1 MKNNKTLKRFLAFLL
16 CAAMMIT
23 YMPSSVYTLAGD
35 PAGDTAT
42 EEQQKEAAGVNE
54 TEGVSDDAENSER
67 ESVQEAEESKQEE
80 TSDLKGE
87 QSSGQSGEDQ
97 DQDEE
102 VDDTVKKE
110 MLADENAQAVT
121 KKSDDDD
128 KEAYPEQHFN
138 KTENGT
144 GITIKVDAATGVFP
158 AGSDMTIES
167 VDMDTVISAIG
178 QNEGAKAV
186 KISFQDKDGKAIAPA
201 EKGMVTVTVEAKN
214 LEEGKTYKV
223 FHIDGSNAAEE
234 ELGASF
240 VTDDVVFAVVG
251 TDKPAKASRGETR
264 STDTAWEVRF
274 RNRDGEVFETREI
287 EKAEGGTAL
296 GELPPVIEREDYN
309 AFWAIGTYK
318 EDGQGGSWGP
328 GDYVNTETMVTSDL
342 DIVPAYEKITYTVT
356 FYAEDKTTVVDTKT
370 VDVGTSYC
378 LNEMPDVPE
387 KAGSV
392 GKWVYQD
399 GEQIKGFS
407 NSVINKVDRDVWA
420 AYDQNV
426 FTVTYKVEGSTYETD
441 TYYIGDELTL
451 PADPVVEGKQFTGWY
466 VGETKYEGGE
476 EVDSDLVLV
485 ADFEDEYFVKFII
498 KHDGQPDE
506 TLSQYFR
513 TEGERIGTMPQNPFV
528 AGKVFVKWVV
538 QGTDTEVTADTVVN
552 NNMTVEAVFRTVD
565 IYNITAEYYYMNDR
579 GEEVTFNT
587 DYLQVEAHELP
598 YTITAPESTKTS
610 PDQVSGAP
618 IYYPETPSVE
628 ITEEDFNGGTDYTV
642 RFEYVPYTA
651 VYDYVYLLKNLNGGG
666 YTEIERVENV
676 QGVLNSYVTPTVK
689 QYDYAVLE
697 LAEGVTIETSGMD
710 GQPKQEIPVYY
721 TRKNFQLTYET
732 NGGSYVA

>member
-296 GELPPVIEREDYN
+296 GELPPVIEREEDN
-309 AFWAIGTYK
+309 A
-318 EDGQGGSWGP
+318 
-328 GDYVNTETMVTSDL
+328 VTDESVAV
-342 DIVPAYEKITYTVT
+342 IQIISGIAGVVT
-356 FYAEDKTTVVDTKT
+356 
-370 VDVGTSYC
+370 
-378 LNEMPDVPE
+378 
-387 KAGSV
+387 
-392 GKWVYQD
+392 
-399 GEQIKGFS
+399 
-407 NSVINKVDRDVWA
+407 A
-420 AYDQNV
+420 A
-426 FTVTYKVEGSTYETD
+426 
-441 TYYIGDELTL
+441 
-451 PADPVVEGKQFTGWY
+451 
-466 VGETKYEGGE
+466 
-476 EVDSDLVLV
+476 VDSHEHGQMVALQGPLHVHRQAVLV
-485 ADFEDEYFVKFII
+485 P
-498 KHDGQPDE
+498 HDH
-506 TLSQYFR
+506 
-513 TEGERIGTMPQNPFV
+513 
-528 AGKVFVKWVV
+528 AVV
-538 QGTDTEVTADTVVN
+538 VLHGRVSIFLRVVN
-552 NNMTVEAVFRTVD
+552 F
-565 IYNITAEYYYMNDR
+565 
-579 GEEVTFNT
+579 
-587 DYLQVEAHELP
+587 P
-598 YTITAPESTKTS
+598 P
-610 PDQVSGAP
+610 
-618 IYYPETPSVE
+618 
-628 ITEEDFNGGTDYTV
+628 
-642 RFEYVPYTA
+642 
-651 VYDYVYLLKNLNGGG
+651 
-666 YTEIERVENV
+666 
-676 QGVLNSYVTPTVK
+676 QGVTGTARLKRSGPT
-689 QYDYAVLE
+689 
-697 LAEGVTIETSGMD
+697 
-710 GQPKQEIPVYY
+710 
-721 TRKNFQLTYET
+721 
-732 NGGSYVA
+732 GGWA